1 VEYLQDNLD
10 QGKAFT
16 TVKGRVSA
24 ISFFH
29 PGHTFQ
35 GSLGTHELVQT
46 FIAGAR
52 RLCAHTRDKIPM
64 WDLPTVLQ
72 GLMEDPFE
80 PLQDLSLQ
88 HLTWKTVF
96 LVAVCSARRIGELQA
111 LDCRPPYCS
120 IGMAGVMLRTHSGF
134 LPKVPSLANIEK
146 KIEFAHYGF
155 DEEGTELP
163 ERSLCVCRALQQYL
177 QVTEGFRKS
186 TQLFVTYGGKN
197 KGQKASKATL
207 ARWVKEAIQKGY
219 EALDETPPGGIKA
232 HSTRHASASWADLKG
247 VSVLDI
253 CQQANWTTLHTFLK
267 HYKLDLSN
275 SVSARHA
282 HTILNAH
289 EGQ

>member
-1 VEYLQDNLD
+1 VEYLQHNLD
-10 QGKAFT
+10 EGKAFP

-24 ISFFH
+24 IAFFH
-29 PGHTFQ
+29 PGHTFA
-35 GSLGTHELVQT
+35 GSLGTNELVQT

-52 RLCAHTRDKIPM
+52 RLCASTRDKIPM

-72 GLMEDPFE
+72 GLMGDPFE
-80 PLQDLSLQ
+80 PLDQLSLEY
-88 HLTWKTVF
+88 LTWKTVF

-120 IGMAGVMLRTHSGF
+120 IGLAGVMLRTHSAF

-146 KIEFAHYGF
+146 KIEFAHYGLNE
-155 DEEGTELP
+155 DGSELP
-163 ERSLCVCRALQQYL
+163 ERCLCVCRALQQYL
-177 QVTEGFRKS
+177 QATAGFRKT
-186 TQLFVTYGGKN
+186 TQLFVTYGNKN

-219 EALDETPPGGIKA
+219 EAVGKNPPGGIKA

-253 CQQANWTTLHTFLK
+253 CQQANWTTPHTFLK

-282 HTILNAH
+282 QTILDAH
-289 EGQ
+289 VGQ

>member
-1 VEYLQDNLD
+1 M
-10 QGKAFT
+10 
-16 TVKGRVSA
+16 
-24 ISFFH
+24 
-29 PGHTFQ
+29 
-35 GSLGTHELVQT
+35 
-46 FIAGAR
+46 
-52 RLCAHTRDKIPM
+52 PM
-64 WDLPTVLQ
+64 WDLPTVLK
-72 GLMEDPFE
+72 GLMGHPFE
-80 PLQDLSLQ
+80 PLDQLSIE
-88 HLTWKTVF
+88 HLTWKAVF
-96 LVAVCSARRIGELQA
+96 LVAICSARRIGELQA

-146 KIEFAHYGF
+146 KIEFAPYGI
-155 DEEGTELP
+155 DEDGLDLP
-163 ERSLCVCRALQQYL
+163 ERSLCVCRVLQQYL
-177 QVTEGFRKS
+177 QATAEFRQS

-197 KGQKASKATL
+197 RGHKASKATL

-219 EALDETPPGGIKA
+219 EAAGETPPGGIKA

-253 CQQANWTTLHTFLK
+253 CQQANWSTPHTFLK

-289 EGQ
+289 IDQ

>member
-1 VEYLQDNLD
+1 
-10 QGKAFT
+10 
-16 TVKGRVSA
+16 
-24 ISFFH
+24 
-29 PGHTFQ
+29 
-35 GSLGTHELVQT
+35 LGTHELVQT

-52 RLCAHTRDKIPM
+52 RLCAHKRDKIPM

-72 GLMEDPFE
+72 GLMKHPFE
-80 PLQDLSLQ
+80 PLEDLSLQ
-88 HLTWKTVF
+88 FLTWKTVF

-120 IGMAGVMLRTHSGF
+120 VGMAGAVLRTHSGF

-146 KIEFAHYGF
+146 KIEFAPYGF
-155 DEEGTELP
+155 DDEGSPLL

-177 QVTEGFRKS
+177 QATAEFRKDN
-186 TQLFVTYGGKN
+186 QLFVTYGTTN
-197 KGQKASKATL
+197 RGQKASKPTL
-207 ARWVKEAIQKGY
+207 ARWVKEAVQKGY
-219 EALDETPPGGIKA
+219 EAMGKNPPGGIKA

-253 CQQANWTTLHTFLK
+253 CQQANWTTPHTFLK

-282 HTILNAH
+282 HTILDAH
-289 EGQ
+289 VDQ